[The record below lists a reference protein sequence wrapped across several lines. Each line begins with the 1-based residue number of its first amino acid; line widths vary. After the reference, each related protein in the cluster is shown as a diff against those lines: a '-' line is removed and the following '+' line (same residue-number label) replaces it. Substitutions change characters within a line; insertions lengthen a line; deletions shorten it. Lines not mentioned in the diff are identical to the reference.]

1 MTSLTLRVLVI
12 DDEIDITGALQPSL
26 EAEGYEVVSA
36 ANAEQGLELLQTSAP
51 DAMILD
57 LGLPDLDGKEVIRS
71 VREWS
76 DIPIIVLSARHM
88 EEEKIAA
95 LDFGANDYINKP
107 FAIGELLARLRVA
120 LRLRQS
126 RDKPAANFQGAGLTI
141 DFPSRS
147 VAVRGQEV
155 KLTPKEYDLLR
166 ALAQHAGQVLT
177 HNQLLTF
184 VWGSSAESRDSQTL
198 RVMVAQLRQKIE
210 ASPRNPKLI
219 LTEPGVGY
227 RLKVDEEG

>member
-1 MTSLTLRVLVI
+1 MTSTSLRVLVI

-26 EAEGYEVVSA
+26 EAEGYTVVSA
-36 ANAEQGLELLQTSAP
+36 PDAMRGMELLQTSSP

-57 LGLPDLDGKEVIRS
+57 LGLPDFDGKEVIRS

-76 DIPIIVLSARHM
+76 DLPIIVLSARHM

-95 LDFGANDYINKP
+95 LDLGANDYINKP

-126 RDKPAANFQGAGLTI
+126 RDKPAASFQGGDLSI
-141 DFPSRS
+141 DFPSRG
-147 VAVRGQEV
+147 VTVRGQEV

-184 VWGSSAESRDSQTL
+184 VWGSADTRDSQTL

-227 RLKVDEEG
+227 RLKVEEES

>member
-1 MTSLTLRVLVI
+1 VSALRVLVI

-26 EAEGYEVVSA
+26 EAEGYQVVSA
-36 ANAEQGLELLQTSAP
+36 SDAESGLDLLQEANP

-57 LGLPDLDGKEVIRS
+57 LGLPDLDGKEVIQR

-76 DIPIIVLSARHM
+76 DVPIIVLSARHM

-95 LDFGANDYINKP
+95 LDLGANDYINKP
-107 FAIGELLARLRVA
+107 FAIGELLARLRVT

-147 VAVRGQEV
+147 VSVRGQEV
-155 KLTPKEYDLLR
+155 RLTPKEYDLLR
-166 ALAQHAGQVLT
+166 ALAQHAGQVMT
-177 HNQLLTF
+177 HNQLLAF
-184 VWGSSAESRDSQTL
+184 VWGSADMRDSQTL

-227 RLKVDEEG
+227 RLKADDEG

>member
-1 MTSLTLRVLVI
+1 MTALRVLVI

-26 EAEGYEVVSA
+26 EAEGYQVVSA
-36 ANAEQGLELLQTSAP
+36 ANAETGLDLLQATNP

-57 LGLPDLDGKEVIRS
+57 LGLPDLDGKEVIQR

-76 DIPIIVLSARHM
+76 DVPIIVLSARHM

-126 RDKPAANFQGAGLTI
+126 RDKPAANFHGAGLAI

-147 VAVRGQEV
+147 VTVRGQEV

-166 ALAQHAGQVLT
+166 ALAQHAGQVMT
-177 HNQLLTF
+177 HNQLLAF
-184 VWGSSAESRDSQTL
+184 VWGSADLRDSQTL

-227 RLKVDEEG
+227 RLKVDDEG

>member
-1 MTSLTLRVLVI
+1 MTMSALRVLVI

-26 EAEGYEVVSA
+26 EAEGYQVVSA
-36 ANAEQGLELLQTSAP
+36 SDGTSGMDVLQETAP

-57 LGLPDLDGKEVIRS
+57 LGLPDLDGKEVIRR

-76 DIPIIVLSARHM
+76 DLPIIVLSARHM

-95 LDFGANDYINKP
+95 LDLGANDYINKP

-126 RDKPAANFQGAGLTI
+126 RDKPAANFQGAGLAI

-147 VAVRGQEV
+147 VTVRGQDV

-177 HNQLLTF
+177 HNQLLAF
-184 VWGSSAESRDSQTL
+184 VWGSADMRDSQTL

-227 RLKVDEEG
+227 RLKVEDEN

>member
-1 MTSLTLRVLVI
+1 MTALRVLVI

-26 EAEGYEVVSA
+26 EAEGYQVVSA
-36 ANAEQGLELLQTSAP
+36 ANAESGLDLLQATNP

-57 LGLPDLDGKEVIRS
+57 LGLPDLDGKEVIQR

-76 DIPIIVLSARHM
+76 DVPIIVLSARHM

-126 RDKPAANFQGAGLTI
+126 RDKPAANFQGAGLAI

-147 VAVRGQEV
+147 VTVRGQEV

-166 ALAQHAGQVLT
+166 ALAQHAGQVMT
-177 HNQLLTF
+177 HNQLLAF
-184 VWGSSAESRDSQTL
+184 VWGSADLRDSQTL

-227 RLKVDEEG
+227 RLKVDDEG

>member
-1 MTSLTLRVLVI
+1 MTDSPLRVLVI

-26 EAEGYEVVSA
+26 EAEGYNVVSA
-36 ANAEQGLELLQTSAP
+36 PDATQGIALLQSSAP

-57 LGLPDLDGKEVIRS
+57 LGLPDLDGKEVIRR

-76 DIPIIVLSARHM
+76 DLPIIVLSARHM

-95 LDFGANDYINKP
+95 LDLGANDYINKP

-126 RDKPAANFQGAGLTI
+126 RDKPATGFQGGDLVI
-141 DFPSRS
+141 DYPSRS
-147 VAVRGQEV
+147 VTVRGQEV

-166 ALAQHAGQVLT
+166 ALVQHAGQVLT
-177 HNQLLTF
+177 HNQLLAF
-184 VWGSSAESRDSQTL
+184 VWGSADMRDSQTL

-210 ASPRNPKLI
+210 ASPRTPKMI

-227 RLKVDEEG
+227 RLKVEDEG

>member
-1 MTSLTLRVLVI
+1 MSTNALRILVI

-26 EAEGYEVVSA
+26 EAEGYHVVSA
-36 ANAEQGLELLQTSAP
+36 ADAERGIELLQTSAP

-57 LGLPDLDGKEVIRS
+57 LGLPDLDGKDVIRG

-88 EEEKIAA
+88 EAEKIAA
-95 LDFGANDYINKP
+95 LDLGANDYINKP

-126 RDKPAANFQGAGLTI
+126 RDKPAAHFQSAGLSI
-141 DFPSRS
+141 DFPSRA
-147 VAVRGQEV
+147 VTVRGQDV

-177 HNQLLTF
+177 HNQLLAF
-184 VWGSSAESRDSQTL
+184 VWGSADMRDSQTL

-227 RLKVDEEG
+227 RLKVEEEG